1 MKKHL
6 PIRKIS
12 KWEQYLM
19 ITIGITLMA
28 SGFYFFLIPLKLVA
42 GGVTGLGI
50 VLEHWFDM
58 KIAVFVYILNAL
70 LLLLGWAVLGRKVFL
85 RSIYGS
91 LLFPTVL
98 FLFDKFVPLLD
109 IQNDYLIGTVFGGAM
124 VGIGFGLMLKY
135 GGTSGGTD
143 IPVKILNKKFNVP
156 ISTSV
161 YFFDGIIV
169 TIGIIAFYSENGLI
183 AGLYAL
189 ISIFISGKLADMV
202 VVGGNAKKALQII
215 TSNPDEIKQ
224 AIYDTVSRG
233 VAVVNIKGGYTGLD
247 KTMLI
252 TVITK
257 QEYYYVRNIIASIDD
272 EAFVYVT
279 PATEIHGDFLESESD
294 QA

>member
-6 PIRKIS
+6 PIRQITYIERYVMIS
-12 KWEQYLM
+12 V
-19 ITIGITLMA
+19 GIILMA
-28 SGFYFFLIPLKLVA
+28 AGFYFFLIPLKLVA

-50 VLEHWFDM
+50 VLEH
-58 KIAVFVYILNAL
+58 VFGFSISSLVLFTNLILL
-70 LLLLGWAVLGRKVFL
+70 VLGLLVLGKKIFI

-98 FLFDKFVPLLD
+98 FLMERFIPLLD
-109 IQNDYLIGTVFGGAM
+109 FDNDYLLGTVFGGSF

-143 IPVKILNKKFNVP
+143 IPIKILYRKFGVP
-156 ISTSV
+156 IGTSV

-169 TIGIIAFYSENGLI
+169 SIGILAFYNDNGLV

-189 ISIFISGKLADMV
+189 ISIVISGKLADTV
-202 VVGGNAKKALQII
+202 VVGGQTKKAMQII
-215 TSNPDEIKQ
+215 TKEPEAIKQ

-233 VAVVNIKGGYTGLD
+233 VTVMNIKGGYTNLD
-247 KTMLI
+247 KTMLV

-257 QEYYYVRNIIASIDD
+257 QEYYRVRNIIARIDD
-272 EAFVYVT
+272 TAFVYVT
-279 PATEIHGDFLESESD
+279 PASEIHGEFLERESD
-294 QA
+294 A